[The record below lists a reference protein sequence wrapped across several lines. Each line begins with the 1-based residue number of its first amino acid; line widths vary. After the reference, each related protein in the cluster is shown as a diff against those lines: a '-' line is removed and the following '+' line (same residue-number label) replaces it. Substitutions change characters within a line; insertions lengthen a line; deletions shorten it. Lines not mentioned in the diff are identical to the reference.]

1 MIELDSVGVELGET
15 PVLED
20 VSLDVPEG
28 AFLALVGPNGAGKT
42 TLLRTC
48 NGIVSPTA
56 GQVRVDGH
64 DVTSSSPR
72 DVGRLVATVPQTT
85 RVAFEFD
92 VRDVVAMGRTPH
104 RGRFETADDDDRTAV
119 ESALERTDTARF
131 ADRPIDELSGGER
144 QRVVLARALAQ
155 ETPVLLLDEPTA
167 SLDINHLVRTL
178 ALARELATAGRT
190 VVAAIHDLDLAAR
203 FCDRIALL
211 SDGSILADGPPEAVL
226 TAERLES
233 AFGVRTAVGTNPV
246 TGTPAVTPLADEPPG
261 EHRIHVLGRGTDAA
275 RTIGRLVERG
285 VAVTVGVVPEGDA
298 ASVTAQAVAREVVSA
313 PPFEPVADDRAAAAA
328 DLVDRAD
335 AVVVAG
341 PIEGPNERLARESA
355 RTFALHVASDP
366 PEYAET
372 VTDAELF
379 EALGDASPGERTRPR
394 VDDGGARSE

>member
-85 RVAFEFD
+85 RIAFEFD
-92 VRDVVAMGRTPH
+92 VADVVAMGRTPH

-131 ADRPIDELSGGER
+131 ADRSIDELSGGER

-167 SLDINHLVRTL
+167 SLDINHQVRTL

-261 EHRIHVLGRGTDAA
+261 GHRVHVLGRGTDAA

-298 ASVTAQAVAREVVSA
+298 ASVTARAVAREVVSA

-355 RTFALHVASDP
+355 RAFALHGGSDAS
-366 PEYAET
+366 EYADT
-372 VTDAELF
+372 VTDAELL
-379 EALGDASPGERTRPR
+379 EALGDASPAEGTRPR

>member
-56 GQVRVDGH
+56 GRVRVDGH

-92 VRDVVAMGRTPH
+92 VADVVAMGRTPH
-104 RGRFETADDDDRTAV
+104 RGRFETTDADDRTAV

-131 ADRPIDELSGGER
+131 ADRSIDELSGGER

-167 SLDINHLVRTL
+167 SLDINHQVRTL

-203 FCDRIALL
+203 FCDRVALL
-211 SDGSILADGPPEAVL
+211 SDGSVLADGPPEAVL

-261 EHRIHVLGRGTDAA
+261 RHRVHVLGRGTDAA
-275 RTIGRLVERG
+275 RTIGRLIQRG

-298 ASVTAQAVAREVVSA
+298 ASVTARAVAREVVVA
-313 PPFEPVADDRAAAAA
+313 PPFEPVADDRVAAAAT
-328 DLVDRAD
+328 LVDRAD

-341 PIEGPNERLARESA
+341 PVGGPNERLARESTQA
-355 RTFALHVASDP
+355 FALHGASDP
-366 PEYAET
+366 PEYADI
-372 VTDAELF
+372 VTDAELL
-379 EALGDASPGERTRPR
+379 EALGDPFPVERTRPR
-394 VDDGGARSE
+394 ADDGGARSE

>member
-20 VSLDVPEG
+20 VSLGVPEG

-92 VRDVVAMGRTPH
+92 VADVVAMGRTPH
-104 RGRFETADDDDRTAV
+104 RGRFETADADDRTAV

-131 ADRPIDELSGGER
+131 ADRSIDELSGGER

-167 SLDINHLVRTL
+167 SLDINHQVRTL

-261 EHRIHVLGRGTDAA
+261 EHRVHVLGRGTDAA
-275 RTIGRLVERG
+275 RTVARLVERG

-298 ASVTAQAVAREVVSA
+298 ASVTARAVAREVVSA

-355 RTFALHVASDP
+355 RAFALRGASDP
-366 PEYAET
+366 PEYADT
-372 VTDAELF
+372 VTDAELL
-379 EALGDASPGERTRPR
+379 EALGDASPAEGARHR
-394 VDDGGARSE
+394 VGDGGARSE